1 MVQKMGSKITF
12 VIKNGWKMS
21 MFNMIH
27 RQHMVKKHGK
37 TSTMMVEH
45 QLYGIQ
51 MYSILWSKAI
61 RKAQNLN
68 DTAKSESNILYHH
81 VSDNF
86 NSNFYSI
93 LSISIM
99 KRLGVPLPLSVCLF
113 PGLRSLRSL
122 RLRRARR
129 PRWWHEDRQQRPQV
143 GEGHVGLVGAIEIGE
158 VHQPGAGPRNLR
170 NPRDSWGS
178 WPRLNL
184 DPDRTQKSG
193 HGCDSKL

>member
-1 MVQKMGSKITF
+1 
-12 VIKNGWKMS
+12 
-21 MFNMIH
+21 
-27 RQHMVKKHGK
+27 MVKKHGK

-122 RLRRARR
+122 RSLRLRRARR